1 VNQLRILW
9 SVAALLFASAFLLVQ
24 TGVPAALGQDA
35 TSDAAT
41 APAPDWTFVVHG
53 MQDPYAGA
61 LTTPS
66 EPVAGMRYVGFD
78 VEIVN
83 DSDQPLNFSSTGVY
97 LRDEDGFSYRSGAV
111 SGRGPALK
119 GRTMPV
125 GERARGWVWFEVPQD
140 ATLTEILLVPTA
152 PELRVG
158 LDEVASIA
166 GTPGG
171 ATTTEVITPA
181 PEATATQAV
190 TPVVTPAATEPPA
203 AAATSTAPPA
213 APQVPTSVIIVESE
227 ETTEGE
233 VAATATP
240 EPTSPP
246 EVTPTPAIVTSAPTE
261 PPIGSGTAIEPGAT
275 VVNADSDA
283 NVRSGPSLEA
293 DIVVTIPIG
302 SELTVTGP
310 AVAEG
315 NSLWWPVL
323 VAETGEEGYIS
334 EDLLSLVGG

>member
-1 VNQLRILW
+1 MKQHRILW
-9 SVAALLFASAFLLVQ
+9 SVAALLLASAFLLVQ
-24 TGVPAALGQDA
+24 TGVPTALGQDA

-41 APAPDWTFVVHG
+41 APSPEWTFVVHG

-66 EPVAGMRYVGFD
+66 EPAPGMRYVGFD
-78 VEIVN
+78 VEVVN
-83 DSDQPLNFSSTGVY
+83 DSDQPLSFAGTGVY
-97 LRDEDGFSYRSGAV
+97 LRDDQGFSYRSGTVA
-111 SGRGPALK
+111 GREPALH
-119 GRTMPV
+119 GRTMPA
-125 GERARGWVWFEVPQD
+125 GDRSRGWVWFEVPQD
-140 ATLTEILLVPTA
+140 VTLTEILLVPTA

-158 LDEVASIA
+158 LDEVASIS
-166 GTPGG
+166 GTPEAA
-171 ATTTEVITPA
+171 ATEDITPA
-181 PEATATQAV
+181 SQATATQAV
-190 TPVVTPAATEPPA
+190 TPTVTPVATEPPP
-203 AAATSTAPPA
+203 AAATSTPPA
-213 APQVPTSVIIVESE
+213 ATQVPTSVIIVESE

-240 EPTSPP
+240 EPTSTP
-246 EVTPTPAIVTSAPTE
+246 EVTPTPAIVASAPTE
-261 PPIGSGTAIEPGAT
+261 PPPVSATAIEPGST
-275 VVNADSDA
+275 VSNADSDA
-283 NVRSGPSLEA
+283 NVRSGPSLDA

-334 EDLLSLVGG
+334 EDLLSLIGG

>member
-1 VNQLRILW
+1 
-9 SVAALLFASAFLLVQ
+9 
-24 TGVPAALGQDA
+24 
-35 TSDAAT
+35 
-41 APAPDWTFVVHG
+41 
-53 MQDPYAGA
+53 
-61 LTTPS
+61 
-66 EPVAGMRYVGFD
+66 MRYVGFD
-78 VEIVN
+78 VEVVN
-83 DSDQPLNFSSTGVY
+83 DSDQPLSFSSNGVY

-111 SGRGPALK
+111 SGRDPGLK

-158 LDEVASIA
+158 LNEVASIA
-166 GTPGG
+166 GTPDVVT
-171 ATTTEVITPA
+171 AEDITPS

-213 APQVPTSVIIVESE
+213 ATEVPTSVIIVESE
-227 ETTEGE
+227 ETTVGE

-261 PPIGSGTAIEPGAT
+261 APVVSATAIEPGAT

-283 NVRSGPSLEA
+283 NVRSGPSLDA
-293 DIVVTIPIG
+293 DVVVTIPIG
-302 SELTVTGP
+302 SELSVTGP

-315 NSLWWPVL
+315 NSLWWPV
-323 VAETGEEGYIS
+323 VVVGTGEEGYIS